1 VEPGRRPDGAAEE
14 GAGARPARSARRLG
28 RVSATRTERSAPAPA
43 EDQPP
48 GGRWSRVTALPGRWQ
63 ERVTRL
69 RRRLPWFDHL
79 ARAGGRYQRT
89 QGDLMAAGVTYFVFL
104 GLVPVLLLVA
114 SVIGLVLAGN
124 ELLQQELYT
133 AIRESFPG
141 PTGAEI
147 TDELSGAVGSAGVT
161 GLIGLVGFLYAG
173 LRAMDKLRLGMER
186 IWKGRVDDPEFL
198 RDNLQDLLALVAL
211 GLLGFLSLG
220 FTGLV
225 TQATG
230 WLLELSGLAEAP
242 GLPLLTA
249 ALGIVLA
256 LATDVVVFLWLLK
269 VVSSTAH
276 PVRRLLPGALFGA
289 AGFEVMKLIG
299 SLYLSLISGSVT
311 ASAFG
316 GAVGILIW
324 INVVC
329 RFAFFT
335 AAWTAT
341 LSRVQGD
348 ARVVA
353 EGPDPAVPPAD
364 GRGAA
369 PAR

>member
-1 VEPGRRPDGAAEE
+1 
-14 GAGARPARSARRLG
+14 
-28 RVSATRTERSAPAPA
+28 VSATRTERATPARA
-43 EDQPP
+43 EDQAP
-48 GGRWSRVTALPGRWQ
+48 GGRWSWVTQLPGRWQ

-124 ELLQQELYT
+124 ELLQEELYDT
-133 AIRESFPG
+133 IRESFPG

-147 TDELSGAVGSAGVT
+147 TDELGGAVGSAGLT
-161 GLIGLVGFLYAG
+161 GLIGLAGFLYAG

-198 RDNLQDLLALVAL
+198 RDNLQD
-211 GLLGFLSLG
+211 
-220 FTGLV
+220 
-225 TQATG
+225 
-230 WLLELSGLAEAP
+230 
-242 GLPLLTA
+242 
-249 ALGIVLA
+249 VLA
-256 LATDVVVFLWLLK
+256 LAALGVAGLVSLGLTGAVTRATSWTLAALGLERAPGLFVLTAVLGLGLAVVTDVVVFLWLLR
-269 VVSSTAH
+269 VVPSTSY
-276 PVRRLLPGALFGA
+276 PLRRLLPGALFGA
-289 AGFEVMKLIG
+289 AGFELLKLVG
-299 SLYLSLISGSVT
+299 SLYLSMISGSVT

-341 LSRVQGD
+341 LPRVQGG
-348 ARVVA
+348 ARVVPEVVA
-353 EGPDPAVPPAD
+353 PAVPSGD
-364 GRGAA
+364 GRTT
-369 PAR
+369 

>member
-1 VEPGRRPDGAAEE
+1 M
-14 GAGARPARSARRLG
+14 
-28 RVSATRTERSAPAPA
+28 SATRTDRPAPAPA
-43 EDQPP
+43 GDQPP
-48 GGRWSRVTALPGRWQ
+48 GGRWSRVTQLPGRWQ
-63 ERVTRL
+63 ARVDRL

-124 ELLQQELYT
+124 ELLQQELVT
-133 AIRESFPG
+133 AIRDSFPG
-141 PTGAEI
+141 PTGREI
-147 TDELSGAVGSAGVT
+147 VGELRGAVGSAGVV
-161 GLIGLVGFLYAG
+161 GVIGLVGFLYAG

-186 IWKGRVDDPEFL
+186 IWRGRVEEPEFL
-198 RDNLQDLLALVAL
+198 RDNLQDLLALAAFGGAGLVSL
-211 GLLGFLSLG
+211 GL
-220 FTGLV
+220 TGTV
-225 TQATG
+225 TQATD
-230 WLLELSGLAEAP
+230 WALAALGLDDAP
-242 GLPLLTA
+242 GLFVLTA
-249 ALGIVLA
+249 ALGLGLA
-256 LATDVVVFLWLLK
+256 VATDVVVFLWLLK
-269 VVSSTAH
+269 VVPATAH
-276 PVRRLLPGALFGA
+276 PLRRLLPGALFGA
-289 AGFEVMKLIG
+289 AGFEVMKLLG

-341 LSRVQGD
+341 LPGVQGD

-353 EGPDPAVPPAD
+353 EGADPVVPPAD
-364 GRGAA
+364 GRPA